1 MSGLNLLP
9 SAFKK
14 KKKKKKKNNN
24 NNNNSSN
31 NNNKQTKNTFLDS
44 NKDKQNTSTNN

>member
-14 KKKKKKKNNN
+14 KKKKKNNN
-24 NNNNSSN
+24 NNNK
-31 NNNKQTKNTFLDS
+31 NKKTKNTFLDS